1 MVKNGQNARRK
12 LTPNERSLAIAIG
25 LTLLAAA
32 FLCLIAAVAIVRPMA
47 ELVEGLSK

>member
-1 MVKNGQNARRK
+1 MQHEPDGRRK
-12 LTPNERSLAIAIG
+12 LMPNERSLAKAMG

-32 FLCLIAAVAIVRPMA
+32 FLWLVAAVAIVRPMA